1 MATSLATNILFV
13 TADTYSRYIHP
24 KDRSARILFGD
35 GAAVSLISKTDSGG
49 VIDVMLASSGKDF
62 DSFYIPSGGCRIP
75 RSEETSVAK
84 VDTIGNT
91 HSAENIH
98 MNGFGVWKF
107 IASTV
112 PKQINE
118 ILSRNGFSVKDIDLF
133 IFHQASKMT
142 IESLINAVKIDSK
155 KVFMNLENNGN
166 LVSSSI
172 PVALKDAENEGKLK
186 NGDLILLSGF
196 GVGLSWGTI
205 IMRY

>member
-1 MATSLATNILFV
+1 
-13 TADTYSRYIHP
+13 
-24 KDRSARILFGD
+24 
-35 GAAVSLISKTDSGG
+35 
-49 VIDVMLASSGKDF
+49 
-62 DSFYIPSGGCRIP
+62 
-75 RSEETSVAK
+75 
-84 VDTIGNT
+84 
-91 HSAENIH
+91 